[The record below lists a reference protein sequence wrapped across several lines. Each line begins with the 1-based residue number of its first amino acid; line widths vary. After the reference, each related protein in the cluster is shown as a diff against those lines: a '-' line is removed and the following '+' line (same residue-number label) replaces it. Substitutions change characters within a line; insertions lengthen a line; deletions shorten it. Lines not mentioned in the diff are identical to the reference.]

1 MDTDN
6 LRGVQ
11 YERVHYIVLD
21 EQSQAGI
28 GFVIFMCPNVI
39 FMCPK
44 HPSGGMC
51 LVYRVSMMGLFHRNV
66 CLAMKELISMKSAH
80 HGPSGVFLLTKN

>member
-6 LRGVQ
+6 LRRVQ
-11 YERVHYIVLD
+11 HERTHYIVLN
-21 EQSQAGI
+21 EQSQAGM
-28 GFVIFMCPNVI
+28 GFVI

-44 HPSGGMC
+44 HPLGGLC
-51 LVYRVSMMGLFHRNV
+51 LVYRVSVLGLFPRNV
-66 CLAMKELISMKSAH
+66 CLAVKEIISMKPAH